1 MKNLQHLEQAAEKC
15 AADLLNL
22 KNAIEALKAKEAA
35 PVWPM
40 SVEDLPVTANYHLK
54 GNGVGRDP
62 LNCKSLQNI
71 FPTIEAANSAA
82 AFSKLSRLV
91 HHINGGD
98 VFPADGKDWWHIINF
113 NGKSG
118 EFHGDWWKTKYVL
131 PACLYFKNEADRD
144 RSMIDHRD
152 LWIQYFTG
160 KKV

>member
-40 SVEDLPVTANYHLK
+40 SVEDFK
-54 GNGVGRDP
+54 GKPAFFVSHTEGGRTTNGHVFTHSDH
-62 LNCKSLQNI
+62 NVY
-71 FPTIEAANSAA
+71 PTIEAANSAA
-82 AFSKLSRLV
+82 AFSQLSRLI

-98 VFPADGKDWWHIINF
+98 VYECGRAWFRVCFGEGELHKDGNTVVF
-113 NGKSG
+113 A
-118 EFHGDWWKTKYVL
+118 L

-144 RSMIDHRD
+144 RSMIDHAP

-160 KKV
+160 KKA